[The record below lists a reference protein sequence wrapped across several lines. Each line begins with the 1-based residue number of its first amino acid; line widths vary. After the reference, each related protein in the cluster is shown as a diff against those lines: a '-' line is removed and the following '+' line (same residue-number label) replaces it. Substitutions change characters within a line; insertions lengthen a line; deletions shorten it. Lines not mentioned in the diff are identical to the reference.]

1 MNKIIEVKNVNYTVE
16 GNHIL
21 KDISF
26 TVDRGDFIGIIGPN
40 GSGKTSLVKL
50 VLGINE
56 ISSGDIIIDEAIL
69 RAKKMSFVSQQ
80 VYSEYKQFPV
90 TVFEVVRMGLYVEK
104 GTFKFFNKA
113 DDERVMKM
121 LEKLNIA
128 HLANSQITRLSGG
141 ERQRALLGRSLIS
154 EPEVIILDEPTS
166 ALDPEFREQFYKL
179 IEEINVSGITVIII
193 SHDLGVLESFVN
205 KILYID
211 HQVEYFGSTA
221 NYNQSKIYEEV
232 HGDII

>member
-121 LEKLNIA
+121 LEKLNIV

-179 IEEINVSGITVIII
+179 IQEINVSGITVIII